1 MARTTIADLEAQI
14 ASMAATVNTLAAVV
28 VAGNTAADEAPKA
41 AKASKASKASHVSEK
56 LPALSRW
63 DNGVKAGNTFTYTPK
78 REGASARDYVA
89 ISEAEAVAYV
99 KACIAAGYTFAL
111 PAPDA

>member
-1 MARTTIADLEAQI
+1 MARVTNADIATALMAINSRLETLEG
-14 ASMAATVNTLAAVV
+14 ASVTVAPAAPVAA
-28 VAGNTAADEAPKA
+28 KA
-41 AKASKASKASHVSEK
+41 AKPKRASFVSEK

-78 REGASARDYVA
+78 RDGASSREYVA

-99 KACIAAGYTFAL
+99 KACVKAGYTFAL
-111 PAPDA
+111 PVPSDD